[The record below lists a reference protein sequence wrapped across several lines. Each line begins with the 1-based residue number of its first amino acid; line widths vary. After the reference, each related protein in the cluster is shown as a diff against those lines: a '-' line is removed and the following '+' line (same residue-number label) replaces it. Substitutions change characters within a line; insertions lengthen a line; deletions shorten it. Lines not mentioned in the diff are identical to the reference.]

1 MRSRF
6 AVALLALL
14 LAACES
20 FPIPTSTTDP
30 PPPGAA
36 TDMACMQDCLGENTH
51 AEICHQR
58 CAK

>member
-14 LAACES
+14 LAGCES
-20 FPIPTSTTDP
+20 LPIPTSTTDP
-30 PPPGAA
+30 PPPGAVQ
-36 TDMACMQDCLGENTH
+36 DLSCMQDCLGENTD